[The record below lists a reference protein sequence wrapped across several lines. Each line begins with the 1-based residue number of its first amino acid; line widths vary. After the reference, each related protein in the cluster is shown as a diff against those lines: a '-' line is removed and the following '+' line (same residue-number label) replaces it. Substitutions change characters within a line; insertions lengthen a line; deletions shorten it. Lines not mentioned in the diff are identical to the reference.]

1 VDGEERVWGFGSR
14 VWQERKSKEP
24 SFVLREVRKSENPS
38 SVQRPRAWTRPWR
51 ARAIERFF
59 VPTLRVQVGKN
70 LRLEARGKRSE
81 ERRDQREYE
90 IKREGE
96 TSIENTR

>member
-24 SFVLREVRKSENPS
+24 SFVLR
-38 SVQRPRAWTRPWR
+38 PRSWTRPSKEQE
-51 ARAIERFF
+51 ERFRRVAPKFF